1 MSNDL
6 PFVKD
11 VMSND
16 LPGVQPNEP
25 APLRVIPVIPKHKDR
40 RLEFVKDVLADFAIL
55 ITVYGLIYGVV
66 YAASAG
72 WHDAQ

>member
-1 MSNDL
+1 MTEQL
-6 PFVKD
+6 PPSV
-11 VMSND
+11 SE
-16 LPGVQPNEP
+16 PEP
-25 APLRVIPVIPKHKDR
+25 APLRVVPKAKDPR
-40 RLEFVKDVLADFAIL
+40 IEFAKDIISNAIIL